1 MIRIRLTNSASKNA
15 ESVPGAVATGFPDHS
30 IMTTKIWH
38 AIEVEIARVAE
49 TAATTQLWTMNTTG
63 VEVSEDA
70 SDFVTLRA
78 YFDTAPD
85 VENLR
90 QQILRHLKLI
100 DLPEFALRRVETMTI
115 ADQDWLSEWKK
126 GWEPMPIGQRLMI
139 CPSWKLDQ
147 VAETDRVIIQIDPGM
162 AFGTGTHETTRGCLQ
177 MLERYWPPNEESAS
191 LLDVGTGTGIL
202 AIAAAK
208 LTLSSTKTHEENT
221 KKADEPDNLRET
233 SCDFVDK
240 NFPENFRITAFDI
253 DPEAIEVARENAE
266 INQVADH
273 IEIEV
278 NKLSSFTGQEFD
290 VVVANLTADVII
302 PLAAEFP
309 ATMKP
314 SGTLIVSG
322 ILREQ
327 GEDVKSALSAEGFN
341 LIEEKPDGEW
351 VTMALTIRV

>member
-1 MIRIRLTNSASKNA
+1 MTN
-15 ESVPGAVATGFPDHS
+15 
-30 IMTTKIWH
+30 KIWH
-38 AIEVEIARVAE
+38 AVEVEIARVAE

-78 YFDTAPD
+78 YFDATPD
-85 VENLR
+85 IEKLR
-90 QQILRHLKLI
+90 RQILRHLKLI
-100 DLPEFALRRVETMTI
+100 DLPDFALRRIESMTI

-147 VAETDRVIIQIDPGM
+147 VTDSDRIIIQIDPGM
-162 AFGTGTHETTRGCLQ
+162 AFGTGTHETTRGCLE
-177 MLERYWPPNEESAS
+177 MLEKHWLGGS

-202 AIAAAK
+202 AIAAIK
-208 LTLSSTKTHEENT
+208 LH
-221 KKADEPDNLRET
+221 PDAR
-233 SCDFVDK
+233 V
-240 NFPENFRITAFDI
+240 TAFDI
-253 DPEAIEVARENAE
+253 DPEAIEVARENAA

-278 NKLSSFTGQEFD
+278 NKLGSYAGQEFD
-290 VVVANLTADVII
+290 LVLANLTADVII
-302 PLAAEFP
+302 PLAADFP
-309 ATMKP
+309 AAMKP
-314 SGTLIVSG
+314 QSVLIVSG

-327 GEDVKSALSAEGFN
+327 GEDVKSALSAQGFN

-351 VTMALTIRV
+351 VTMAFRQQN